1 MKNSTYLKNI
11 YPFKKI
17 LQFFLLIFFSFLI
30 TSCGL
35 YRPTDVKTNPINDA
49 EKRKKNLEE
58 GRGFR
63 LSTAM
68 GKKGGVFDFA
78 SSNPMWRASLNVLDF
93 IPLVNADYGGGIII
107 TDWFSENNSK
117 DSMKITVMFLSNEIR
132 ADGLEIIIHEK
143 KCLNETC
150 TTSLLES
157 DINNQ
162 IKLAILKKA
171 AILKTAD
178 LKKAI
183 KKDGQYPTKKNRE
196 NKN

>member
-1 MKNSTYLKNI
+1 MKISINFKNILILKN
-11 YPFKKI
+11 FFHI
-17 LQFFLLIFFSFLI
+17 LLVLFLATSI

-35 YRPTDVKTNPINDA
+35 YKKTDSRTNPVNDA

-68 GKKGGVFDFA
+68 KNKGGTFDFA
-78 SSNPMWRASLNVLDF
+78 SSNAMWRASLDVLNF

-117 DSMKITVMFLSNEIR
+117 DSIKITVMFLSNEIR
-132 ADGLEIIIHEK
+132 ADGLQIIIHEK
-143 KCLNETC
+143 KCINEIC
-150 TTSLLES
+150 KTSLLE
-157 DINNQ
+157 NNTNNE

-171 AILKTAD
+171 AFLQTTDI
-178 LKKAI
+178 KKARG
-183 KKDGQYPTKKNRE
+183 KDGEYPVKKN
-196 NKN
+196 

>member
-1 MKNSTYLKNI
+1 MKISINFKNILILKN
-11 YPFKKI
+11 FLHI
-17 LQFFLLIFFSFLI
+17 LLVLFLATSI

-35 YRPTDVKTNPINDA
+35 YKKTDSRTNPVNDA

-68 GKKGGVFDFA
+68 KKNGGTFDFA
-78 SSNPMWRASLNVLDF
+78 SSNAMWRASLDVLNF

-117 DSMKITVMFLSNEIR
+117 DSIKITVMFLSNEIR
-132 ADGLEIIIHEK
+132 ADGLQIIIHEK
-143 KCLNETC
+143 KCINEIC
-150 TTSLLES
+150 KTSLLE
-157 DINNQ
+157 NNTNNE

-171 AILKTAD
+171 AFLQTTDI
-178 LKKAI
+178 KKARG
-183 KKDGQYPTKKNRE
+183 KDGEYPVKKN
-196 NKN
+196 

>member
-1 MKNSTYLKNI
+1 MKISINFKNILILKN
-11 YPFKKI
+11 FFHI
-17 LQFFLLIFFSFLI
+17 LLVLFLATSI

-35 YRPTDVKTNPINDA
+35 YKKTDSRTNPVNDA

-68 GKKGGVFDFA
+68 KNKGGTFAFA
-78 SSNPMWRASLNVLDF
+78 SSNAMWRASLDVLNF

-117 DSMKITVMFLSNEIR
+117 DSIKITVMFLSNEIR
-132 ADGLEIIIHEK
+132 ADGLQIIIHEK
-143 KCLNETC
+143 KCINEIC
-150 TTSLLES
+150 KTSLLE
-157 DINNQ
+157 NNTNNE

-171 AILKTAD
+171 AFLQTTDI
-178 LKKAI
+178 KKARG
-183 KKDGQYPTKKNRE
+183 KDGEYPVKKN
-196 NKN
+196 